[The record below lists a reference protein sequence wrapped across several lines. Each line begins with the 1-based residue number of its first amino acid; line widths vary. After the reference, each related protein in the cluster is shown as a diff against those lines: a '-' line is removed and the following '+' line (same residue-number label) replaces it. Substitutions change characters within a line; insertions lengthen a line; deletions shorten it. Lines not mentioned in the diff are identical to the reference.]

1 MDIKRG
7 MDHATK
13 IVLEEPSWE
22 SVVARRGCVQAIV
35 GMVGGF
41 SLTKDIQCQRRA
53 FSWEIGCVYF
63 LSLLN
68 TLGFKNEVFA
78 LLKPHKLGERC
89 TRFQGTKGLHVEI
102 IAQPMEFRSP

>member
-35 GMVGGF
+35 GMVGVF

-53 FSWEIGCVYF
+53 F
-63 LSLLN
+63 LLN

-89 TRFQGTKGLHVEI
+89 TRF
-102 IAQPMEFRSP
+102 